1 METIVNSTQA
11 QSAPVVPK
19 PRRVAKATLAPSP
32 ASLGEPASPPT
43 ATVQSSA
50 AAPVS
55 AFARLAAVNVNNH
68 VEKKQGMSYLS
79 WAWAYDYL
87 LRQDGDAEFSYGTPT
102 TFSDGTVMVYCT
114 VTAFG
119 KARTAHLPVMDNR
132 NKPIANPSSFAV
144 NTAMQRA
151 LVKAIALH
159 GLGLY
164 LYAGEDLPVGGDEAP
179 VVAPAPPEGYDAVVR
194 GAEQAAKRGTQALL
208 DYARAGIKDGSVPRE
223 CWQHLV
229 ERDEAYAAI
238 KAVAADV
245 DAAGAR

>member
-1 METIVNSTQA
+1 MEIANSTQA

-55 AFARLAAVNVNNH
+55 AFARLASRNVNDR
-68 VEKKQGMSYLS
+68 VEKKNGMSYLS
-79 WAWAYDYL
+79 WAWAWDQL
-87 LRQDGDAEFSYGTPT
+87 LREDPNADFVYGEPRIFRGDTM
-102 TFSDGTVMVYCT
+102 MVFCT

-119 KARTAHLPVMDNR
+119 RARTAHLPVMDHKNR
-132 NKPIANPSSFAV
+132 PIEAPDAFQI
-144 NTAMQRA
+144 NTAMQRC

-164 LYAGEDLPVGGDEAP
+164 IYAGEDVPVGGDEAP
-179 VVAPAPPEGYDAVVR
+179 VVAPPPEGYDAVVR
-194 GAEQAAKRGTQALL
+194 GAEQASKRGTQALL
-208 DYARAGIKDGSVPRE
+208 DYARAGIKNGSVPRE